1 MHRPVTDA
9 DLVVRAAT
17 RRDLRTTA
25 RLHRAH
31 LPGGFFARLGRGFL
45 RSYHATFLA
54 SPLAVALVVT
64 DPADGA
70 PVGFLVGTLR
80 NRAHY
85 RWVLRRCGATLAARF
100 VAALS
105 CRPRLAWLFLRTR
118 VGRYVRWIGRYPL
131 QRLGR
136 RAGASAAGTST
147 ARTSTGA
154 ARPTAE
160 TGARPVAV
168 LTHVVVD
175 DPLRGRGAGRK
186 LVAAFVD
193 AARQAGAA
201 EARLV
206 TDLEGG
212 AATFYE
218 QLGWEAVE
226 DRSGADDGQVREFV
240 LPLEGS

>member
-17 RRDLRTTA
+17 RRDLRTMA
-25 RLHRAH
+25 RLHRTH

-45 RSYHATFLA
+45 RAYHATFLA

-64 DPADGA
+64 DPAGTSPA
-70 PVGFLVGTLR
+70 GFLVGTLR

-85 RWVLRRCGATLAARF
+85 RWVLRRAGPTLAVRF
-100 VAALS
+100 AAALG

-118 VGRYVRWIGRYPL
+118 VGRYLRWLGRYPL
-131 QRLGR
+131 QRWGN
-136 RAGASAAGTST
+136 RAGATPASASP
-147 ARTSTGA
+147 
-154 ARPTAE
+154 PTE

-175 DPLRGRGAGRK
+175 EALRGRGAGRR
-186 LVAAFVD
+186 LVDAFVD

-206 TDLEGG
+206 TDVDGG
-212 AATFYE
+212 AARFYE
-218 QLGWEAVE
+218 QLGWAAVE
-226 DRSGADDGQVREFV
+226 DRSGADGVVVREFV
-240 LPLEGS
+240 LPLEEA